1 MNRTYLN
8 FATMRMSYVLLL
20 LTSRGTLH
28 QVMITYLSTALHC
41 RKGYL
46 NVHYNKIAMRL
57 KMYAQCS
64 GYSEWIY
71 KMNIQAILLDL
82 ALVFTLSSTQNIYD
96 GCSTDKDCLGFMK
109 GMDDTQTTC
118 LQTMVMHQW
127 LCYKFRSVRLELFKF
142 QNCTLVIAYNTTS
155 VGYAQFEVMHTD
167 AGWISLMTDEF
178 FVITVT
184 KP

>member
-8 FATMRMSYVLLL
+8 FATMRMSYVLLM

-96 GCSTDKDCLGFMK
+96 GCSADKDCLGFMK
-109 GMDDTQTTC
+109 GMARNVLKVPRKEMLWPSKINHWAWIYDGSRTQKC
-118 LQTMVMHQW
+118 NFHP
-127 LCYKFRSVRLELFKF
+127 
-142 QNCTLVIAYNTTS
+142 NPITS
-155 VGYAQFEVMHTD
+155 NFH
-167 AGWISLMTDEF
+167 SLST
-178 FVITVT
+178 
-184 KP
+184 